1 MDKVGQESSNGFHN
15 AGTGHSSF
23 MEMNYTVEG
32 EDGSIDIERAE
43 KIAAQFEVAKQF
55 WSRQVKEGRLGTPSS
70 FINPVPHIAF
80 VWGDQVDFLKRRH
93 QAMIQSPLFSDMTY
107 TEDKAEIAKW
117 APLVIQGRD
126 AAEQVAATR
135 MDIGTD
141 VNYGAITT
149 QLIDG
154 LTKKPNFKLSTNSEV
169 TGISRN
175 EDQT

>member
-1 MDKVGQESSNGFHN
+1 
-15 AGTGHSSF
+15 

-55 WSRQVKEGRLGTPSS
+55 WSHQVKEGRLGTPSS

-93 QAMIQSPLFSDMTY
+93 QAMIQSLLFSNMTY

-117 APLVIQGRD
+117 APLVAHNAKVYGK
-126 AAEQVAATR
+126 AELGAPPMSVPHIDTR
-135 MDIGTD
+135 
-141 VNYGAITT
+141 Y
-149 QLIDG
+149 IDG
-154 LTKKPNFKLSTNSEV
+154 KQYVLFGPFATYSNLAKSARKGPPRA
-169 TGISRN
+169 SRW
-175 EDQT
+175 QMAS